1 MERRFIQVEIRA
13 ADGESGEL
21 IVEGYPIVY
30 EQEANLGIFREKIAK
45 GAAKEALKRSN
56 EFVLF
61 NHDSNIPLARRTN
74 GTLEAKEDDK
84 GVFIRADLSK
94 SSRGPGVYEDIKN
107 GLIDK
112 MSFAFTVERDSWEDD
127 LRTVEEFSEIF
138 DYSPV
143 TYPAYTDT
151 ELVARS
157 TALAV
162 RSKPQPEAS
171 GKAGTAVLEVMRDAR
186 ANLQSLRE
194 GGENDET
201 ED

>member
-143 TYPAYTDT
+143 TYPAYQQT
-151 ELVARS
+151 EIVARS
-157 TALAV
+157 ADEALRNKPDPSTEEEGPSTEETAEPTVQGDPIITNFL
-162 RSKPQPEAS
+162 
-171 GKAGTAVLEVMRDAR
+171 
-186 ANLQSLRE
+186 
-194 GGENDET
+194 
-201 ED
+201 